1 METNSIP
8 LTDHEIDVILNALDI
23 ASVNAD
29 EYDKSEYEEV
39 LYSLQK
45 KLDEG
50 YDDELE

>member
-1 METNSIP
+1 METNNIP
-8 LTDHEIDVILNALDI
+8 LTDHEADVILNALDI
-23 ASVNAD
+23 ASTNAD

>member
-1 METNSIP
+1 METNGIS
-8 LTDHEIDVILNALDI
+8 LTDHEIDVIMSALDI
-23 ASVNAD
+23 ATANVD

-50 YDDELE
+50 YDVELE